1 MASPRPNHVES
12 LVGHFRA
19 AVLGASLPL
28 SGVSSNM
35 LKAMAM
41 DARPSLPL
49 GRLSSVPDFLF
60 FPSDPP

>member
-28 SGVSSNM
+28 SGVSK
-35 LKAMAM
+35 LGAIMAM
-41 DARPSLPL
+41 NGRPSLLL
-49 GRLSSVPDFLF
+49 GRFSSVPDFLP